1 MLIRRWHV
9 SLAPFDPST
18 SSGATMTR
26 ATLIR
31 REPLPD
37 GRVSLILELPVD
49 HMVGA
54 VSVVGNF
61 NMQG

>member
-1 MLIRRWHV
+1 
-9 SLAPFDPST
+9 
-18 SSGATMTR
+18 MTR

-37 GRVSLILELPVD
+37 GRVRLILELPAD
-49 HMVGA
+49 LMVGA

-61 NMQG
+61 NM